1 MRKPAGDEYGA
12 SYAGYVSR
20 VPETDIVAVLE
31 AQAASMDRW
40 PARMPHDKETVA
52 YAPGKWTPR
61 QLVGHMSDVER
72 IFGYRALRISRRDA
86 TPLPGF
92 EEKPYVE
99 HSVYADVPFQTLVAE
114 LAAVRRAN
122 LPLFRRLDEEAWS
135 ARGEASGMEV
145 TVRALAYIMAG
156 HVRHHLAVLR
166 ERYGLT
172 LEG

>member
-1 MRKPAGDEYGA
+1 MRRPAEDESAAYYG
-12 SYAGYVSR
+12 GYVSR

-40 PARMPHDKETVA
+40 PARVPHDKETVA

-61 QLVGHMSDVER
+61 QLIGHMSDVER
-72 IFGYRALRISRRDA
+72 VFSYRALRISRRDA

-92 EEKPYVE
+92 DEKPYVD
-99 HSVYADVPFQTLVAE
+99 HSVFADVPVQMLVAE

-135 ARGEASGMEV
+135 ARGEASGMGI

-156 HVRHHLAVLR
+156 HVRHHVAVLR

-172 LEG
+172 LE

>member
-1 MRKPAGDEYGA
+1 MRRPAEDEYAAYYG
-12 SYAGYVSR
+12 GYVSR

-40 PARMPHDKETVA
+40 PARVPHDKETVA

-61 QLVGHMSDVER
+61 QLIGHMSDVER
-72 IFGYRALRISRRDA
+72 VFSYRALRISRRDA

-92 EEKPYVE
+92 DEKPYVD
-99 HSVYADVPFQTLVAE
+99 HSVFADVPVQMLVAE

-135 ARGEASGMEV
+135 ARGEASGMGI

-166 ERYGLT
+166 ECYSLT
-172 LEG
+172 LE

>member
-1 MRKPAGDEYGA
+1 MRRPGEDEYGA
-12 SYAGYVSR
+12 PYAGYVAR

-40 PARMPHDKETVA
+40 PARVPHDKETVP

-61 QLVGHMSDVER
+61 QLIGHMSDVER
-72 IFGYRALRISRRDA
+72 VFSYRALRISRRDA

-92 EEKPYVE
+92 DEKPYVD
-99 HSVYADVPFQTLVAE
+99 HSVFADVPVQMLVAE

-135 ARGEASGMEV
+135 ARGEASGMGI

-156 HVRHHLAVLR
+156 HVRHHVAVLG

-172 LEG
+172 LE

>member
-1 MRKPAGDEYGA
+1 MRRPAEDEYAAYYG
-12 SYAGYVSR
+12 GYVSR

-40 PARMPHDKETVA
+40 PARVPHDKETVA

-61 QLVGHMSDVER
+61 QLIGHMSDVER
-72 IFGYRALRISRRDA
+72 VFSYRALRISRRDA

-92 EEKPYVE
+92 DEKPYVD
-99 HSVYADVPFQTLVAE
+99 HSVFADAPVQMLVAE

-135 ARGEASGMEV
+135 ARGEASGMGI

-166 ERYGLT
+166 ERYSLT
-172 LEG
+172 LE